1 MKLVPTKVKKN
12 TGMNPVARAIA
23 RQKLKEALTA
33 QKIQL
38 YLLEEGAACAG
49 ICFMIAQML
58 SALIEAAE
66 LDKAVGTDNSD
77 VRIMRGASSA
87 CEQMMETDRFARI
100 NIVSLDKGL
109 DAAFA
114 LNLRVSPEAFNRA
127 WNSKPRIAG

>member
-1 MKLVPTKVKKN
+1 MKLVPKKVSKN

-23 RQKLKEALTA
+23 RAALKQALLD

-38 YLLEEGAACAG
+38 YLLEEGAPCAG

-66 LDKAVGTDNSD
+66 LDKKVGTDNVD
-77 VRIMRGASSA
+77 VRVMRGAISA
-87 CEQMMETDRFARI
+87 CEQMIETDRFARI
-100 NIVSLDKGL
+100 NIVALEKGL

-114 LNLRVSPEAFNRA
+114 LNMRVSPEAFNRA
-127 WNSKPRIAG
+127 WNSKPRIMG

>member
-1 MKLVPTKVKKN
+1 MKLVPKKVSKN

-23 RQKLKEALTA
+23 RAKLKQALLD

-38 YLLEEGAACAG
+38 YLLGDGAPCAG

-66 LDKAVGTDNSD
+66 LDKTVGTDNVD
-77 VRIMRGASSA
+77 VRVMRGAISA
-87 CEQMMETDRFARI
+87 CEQMIETDRFARI
-100 NIVSLDKGL
+100 NIVALEKGL

-114 LNLRVSPEAFNRA
+114 LNARVSPEAFNRA
-127 WNSKPRIAG
+127 WNSKPRVMG

>member
-12 TGMNPVARAIA
+12 TGMNPAARAIA

-77 VRIMRGASSA
+77 VRIMRGAISA

-127 WNSKPRIAG
+127 WNSKPRIMG

>member
-1 MKLVPTKVKKN
+1 MKLVPTKVKKT

-23 RQKLKEALTA
+23 RQKLKDALTA

-66 LDKAVGTDNSD
+66 LDKAVGTDSSD
-77 VRIMRGASSA
+77 VRIMRGAISA

-100 NIVSLDKGL
+100 NLVSLDKGL

-127 WNSKPRIAG
+127 WNSKPCAMG

>member
-1 MKLVPTKVKKN
+1 MKLVPTKVKKT

-23 RQKLKEALTA
+23 RQKLKDALTA

-66 LDKAVGTDNSD
+66 LDKAVGTDSSD
-77 VRIMRGASSA
+77 VRIMRGAISA

-100 NIVSLDKGL
+100 NLVSLDKGL

-127 WNSKPRIAG
+127 WNSKPRAMG

>member
-1 MKLVPTKVKKN
+1 MKLVPTKVKKT

-23 RQKLKEALTA
+23 RQKLKDALTA

-66 LDKAVGTDNSD
+66 LDKAVGTDSSD
-77 VRIMRGASSA
+77 VRIMRGAISA

-100 NIVSLDKGL
+100 NLVSLDKGL

-114 LNLRVSPEAFNRA
+114 LNMRVSPEAFNRA

>member
-1 MKLVPTKVKKN
+1 MKLVPTKVKKT

-23 RQKLKEALTA
+23 RQKLKDALTA

-66 LDKAVGTDNSD
+66 LDKTVGTDSSD
-77 VRIMRGASSA
+77 VRIMRGAISA

-100 NIVSLDKGL
+100 NLVSLDKGL

-114 LNLRVSPEAFNRA
+114 LNMRVSPEAFNRA

>member
-1 MKLVPTKVKKN
+1 MKLVPTKVKKH

-49 ICFMIAQML
+49 VCFMIAQML

-66 LDKAVGTDNSD
+66 LDKAVGTDSSD
-77 VRIMRGASSA
+77 VRIMRGAISA

-114 LNLRVSPEAFNRA
+114 LNMRVSPEAFNRA